1 MEIRNPLIWI
11 YRASHRRV
19 SKRERERDALR
30 LNAVRS
36 LVRGSWRTPSNGGIV
51 SLDLDSL
58 LSFVINS
65 SSLVS
70 PSWLD
75 WKETITTR
83 NQTQR

>member
-1 MEIRNPLIWI
+1 MEIRNPLMDLS
-11 YRASHRRV
+11 REPSTCLQE
-19 SKRERERDALR
+19 RERERDALR

-36 LVRGSWRTPSNGGIV
+36 LLRGSCRTPSNGGIV